1 MDDRTR
7 ANPEAGPDSRPAQE
21 APLARDLTT
30 CVLDFVRERVTPV
43 AEWVTWTGGDPE
55 LVLLLVAETLHSI
68 AEGLAGEPMT
78 QI

>member
-1 MDDRTR
+1 MEDRTR
-7 ANPEAGPDSRPAQE
+7 AHREAGPGPSPSQE
-21 APLARDLTT
+21 APLARELTT
-30 CVLDFVRERVTPV
+30 CVLDFIRDQVTPV
-43 AEWVTWTGGDPE
+43 AEWVSWSGGDPE